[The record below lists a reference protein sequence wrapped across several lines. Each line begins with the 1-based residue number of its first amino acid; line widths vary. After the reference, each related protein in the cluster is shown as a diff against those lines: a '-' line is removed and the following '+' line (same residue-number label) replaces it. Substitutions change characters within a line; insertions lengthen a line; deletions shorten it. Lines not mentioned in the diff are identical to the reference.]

1 LTARR
6 DDRCDR
12 ARRSTAYLLCDL
24 DGVLVDSGDAV
35 ERAWRWWAGEHA
47 LAWTDVEP
55 GIHGMPS
62 REHVAR
68 LLPGADAFAE
78 SRRIELYQ
86 ASDLEGVVA
95 VRGARELVAAWP
107 PDRIAV
113 VTSASVPLAEAR
125 LGAAG
130 IAPPRVVVTE
140 ERVRAGKPDPEGYLL
155 AAREL
160 GARPAECV
168 VLEDAPAGVAAAR
181 AAGMR
186 VIGVLTTHTRDE
198 LAAAD
203 AFARDLIE
211 AHGLLGV

>member
-1 LTARR
+1 L
-6 DDRCDR
+6 
-12 ARRSTAYLLCDL
+12 SHLLCDL
-24 DGVLVDSGDAV
+24 DGVLVDSGAAV
-35 ERAWRWWAGEHA
+35 ERAWRWWADGHG
-47 LAWTDVEP
+47 LAWADVEP

-62 REHVAR
+62 RENVAR
-68 LLPGADAFAE
+68 LLPEADAFAE
-78 SRRIELYQ
+78 SRRIEHRQ
-86 ASDLEGVVA
+86 ATDLEGVTA
-95 VRGARELVAAWP
+95 VPGARELVAAWP

-130 IAPPRVVVTE
+130 IAPPRVLVTE

-160 GARPAECV
+160 GADPADCT

-186 VIGVLTTHTRDE
+186 VIAVLTTHARDE
-198 LAAAD
+198 LAQAD
-203 AFARDLIE
+203 DFIADLRE
-211 AHGLLGV
+211 AHRTLTRMDISGCSEQSKT